1 MSLLLDRAVAG
12 PKTHAF
18 VIGVGNYPQARAG
31 QGVLPVLRGV
41 PALPSA
47 ADSAKLVCDWL
58 LDNQDRLVAPL
69 ATLEVLIADP
79 AAASDRY
86 PWTRGPVDGATE
98 ANVAARG
105 LAWFSRVTA
114 TPGDVAFFYC
124 CGHGAS
130 NLEHPVL
137 FLEDL
142 NANPVNPWSHINLS
156 YLASAFRKEPSVAA
170 AFLFSD
176 ACGEFVPNFALSR
189 AQECRFYAEPNL
201 FAVSRNVVSLL
212 CAAPEG
218 LLAYEGAEAK
228 DSKRKFGRFTQAC
241 LKGLNGSSA
250 RWSRNRWAVN
260 CRDLAGDLKF
270 LRQVF
275 FDFWGDGQPFDPYC
289 AVTQTDPLPLVYPDD
304 FELPVV
310 VMTEPLERMPD
321 YGFVISERADPN
333 PPWLKNREAGDA
345 GAWYTTVPPSRAA
358 MYTIAV
364 QGANNYPLLFLPNR
378 PLFDQWVPV
387 P

>member
-18 VIGVGNYPQARAG
+18 VIGVGNYPHAKAG
-31 QGVLPVLRGV
+31 KGVLPALRGV
-41 PALPSA
+41 PDLSSA

-58 LDNQDRLVAPL
+58 LENQDRLAAPL
-69 ATLEVLIADP
+69 ATLEVLISDP
-79 AAASDRY
+79 ANPNERY
-86 PWTRGPVDGATE
+86 PWALGPVEPVTE

-105 LAWFSRVTA
+105 LEWFTRVTA

-130 NLEHPVL
+130 YVEQPVL

-142 NANPVNPWSHINLS
+142 NASPVNPWSHINLS
-156 YLASAFRKEPSVAA
+156 QLATTLRKDPSIAA

-176 ACGEFVPNFALSR
+176 ACGEFVPNFALGR
-189 AQECRFYAEPNL
+189 AQECRFYAASNL
-201 FAVSRNVVSLL
+201 FAISRNHVSLL

-218 LLAYEGAEAK
+218 LLAYEGADAMG
-228 DSKRKFGRFTQAC
+228 SKLRFGRFTQAC

-260 CRDLAGDLKF
+260 CRDLASDLKS
-270 LRQVF
+270 LRRVF
-275 FDFWGDGQPFDPYC
+275 FDYWGDAEPFDPYS
-289 AVTQTDPLPLVYPDD
+289 AVTQTDPLPIVYPDD

-310 VMTEPLERMPD
+310 VMTDPLERMPQ
-321 YGFVISERADPN
+321 YGFVISQRSDPN
-333 PPWLKNREAGDA
+333 PPWLKNRAAGDP
-345 GAWYTTVPPSRAA
+345 GAWYTTVPPSREA
-358 MYTIAV
+358 MYAIAV
-364 QGANNYPLLFLPNR
+364 QGANNYPLLFQPKE